1 MRSSLL
7 PALSV
12 AAALLSLAA
21 PPLEAQ
27 KDAKEPKEP
36 KRPRLAAEADTNDP
50 QAYYRFAEERVQ
62 KRPKEAAD
70 AYYWASR
77 LAPGW
82 ADALYGRWAALHLAV
97 PQGRRV
103 DYWWNGRRQVIE
115 AEDMQRID
123 SLLLRAYAL
132 NPFVRRPL
140 DRTIIES
147 LVPSEEWYYFR
158 QFLDEIARENP
169 STAAWFASSD
179 GRYYEAVKYY
189 GQAIKRRP
197 NNLHLRNERARA
209 YFALSMHDSATADL
223 ADVVDRMR
231 AREEKE
237 VVFLYESKAMLLHS
251 IGVMWAFRNEE
262 DSARAAFA
270 RALEEDLSFYQAHM
284 ALGQLAL
291 AAGDTAT
298 AIGEIELAA
307 QLAPENGLVQH
318 EYAMLLIKQNK
329 AQEALEAL
337 KKAVALEPYFAEPYF
352 FLARLHDLYGFTAE
366 AQRSYADFVAR
377 SVRTDGRREFATKR
391 STELAAVI
399 ASETAAAPKVQ

>member
-7 PALSV
+7 SALFI
-12 AAALLSLAA
+12 AAALVPLAA
-21 PPLEAQ
+21 EPLDAQ
-27 KDAKEPKEP
+27 KDAKEP

-50 QAYYRFAEERVQ
+50 QAYYRYAEERVQ

-103 DYWWNGRRQVIE
+103 DYWWSGRRQVIQS
-115 AEDMQRID
+115 EDMQRID

-140 DRTIIES
+140 DRMIIES
-147 LVPSEEWYYFR
+147 LVPSDKWYYFR
-158 QFLDEIARENP
+158 QFLDEVAREDP
-169 STAAWFASSD
+169 ATAAWFASSD
-179 GRYYEAVKYY
+179 GRYHEAVKYY
-189 GQAIKRRP
+189 GLALKRRP
-197 NNLHLRNERARA
+197 NSAHLRNERARA

-223 ADVVDRMR
+223 LEVVARMR

-237 VVFLYESKAMLLHS
+237 VVFLYESKAVLLHS
-251 IGVMWAFRNEE
+251 IGVMWAFRNEA

-298 AIGEIELAA
+298 ALGEIELAV

-352 FLARLHDLYGFTAE
+352 YLARLHDVFGFSAE
-366 AQRSYADFVAR
+366 AQRNYADFVAR
-377 SVRTDGRREFATKR
+377 TVQTDQRRQFAIAR
-391 STELAAVI
+391 GGELAAVI
-399 ASETAAAPKVQ
+399 AAETGTAPKVQ

>member
-12 AAALLSLAA
+12 AVTLALTAG
-21 PPLEAQ
+21 PLEAQ
-27 KDAKEPKEP
+27 KDTKEPR
-36 KRPRLAAEADTNDP
+36 RPRLAAEADTNDP
-50 QAYYRFAEERVQ
+50 QAYYRYAEDRVQ

-82 ADALYGRWAALHLAV
+82 ADALYGRWAALHLSM
-97 PQGRRV
+97 PQGRRI

-115 AEDMQRID
+115 SEEMQRVD
-123 SLLLRAYAL
+123 SLLLRAYSM

-140 DRTIIES
+140 DRMIIES
-147 LVPSEEWYYFR
+147 LVDSDKWYYFR
-158 QFLDEIARENP
+158 QFLDEVAREDP
-169 STAAWFASSD
+169 ATAAWFASSD
-179 GRYYEAVKYY
+179 GRYHQAVKYY
-189 GQAIKRRP
+189 GQAIRRRP
-197 NNLHLRNERARA
+197 NSAHLRNERARA
-209 YFALSMHDSATADL
+209 FFSLAMHDSATADL
-223 ADVVDRMR
+223 LEVVARMR

-251 IGVMWAFRNEE
+251 IGVMWAFRNEP

-270 RALEEDLSFYQAHM
+270 RALEEDLSFYQSHL

-291 AAGDTAT
+291 SAGDTAT

-352 FLARLHDLYGFTAE
+352 YLARLHDVFGFTAE
-366 AQRSYADFVAR
+366 AQQGYADFAAR
-377 SVRTDGRREFATKR
+377 AVQTDGRRQFAIAR
-391 STELAAVI
+391 GQELAATL
-399 ASETAAAPKVQ
+399 ASETGAAPKVQ

>member
-1 MRSSLL
+1 
-7 PALSV
+7 
-12 AAALLSLAA
+12 
-21 PPLEAQ
+21 
-27 KDAKEPKEP
+27 
-36 KRPRLAAEADTNDP
+36 
-50 QAYYRFAEERVQ
+50 VQ

-82 ADALYGRWAALHLAV
+82 ADALYGRWAALHLAM
-97 PQGRRV
+97 PQGRRI

-115 AEDMQRID
+115 SADVQRVD
-123 SLLLRAYAL
+123 SLLLRAYAM

-140 DRTIIES
+140 DRMIIES
-147 LVPSEEWYYFR
+147 LVPSDEWYYFR
-158 QFLDEIARENP
+158 QFLDEVARENP
-169 STAAWFASSD
+169 ATAAWFASSD

-189 GQAIKRRP
+189 GQALKRRP
-197 NNLHLRNERARA
+197 NSAHLRNERARA

-223 ADVVDRMR
+223 VEVVARMR

-237 VVFLYESKAMLLHS
+237 VVYLYESKAMLLHS
-251 IGVMWAFRNEE
+251 IGVMWAFRNEA

-270 RALEEDLSFYQAHM
+270 RALEEDLSFYQAHL

-337 KKAVALEPYFAEPYF
+337 RKAVALEPYFAEPYF
-352 FLARLHDLYGFTAE
+352 YLARLHDVFGFTAE
-366 AQRSYADFVAR
+366 AKTNYADFAAR
-377 SVRTDGRREFATKR
+377 AVRTDERRQFALKR
-391 STELAAVI
+391 GDELAATL
-399 ASETAAAPKVQ
+399 ASETGAAATVQ